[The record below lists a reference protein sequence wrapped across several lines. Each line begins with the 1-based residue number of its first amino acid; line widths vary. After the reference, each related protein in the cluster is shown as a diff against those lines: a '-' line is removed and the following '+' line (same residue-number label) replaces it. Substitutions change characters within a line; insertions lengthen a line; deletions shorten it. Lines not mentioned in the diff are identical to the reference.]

1 MSRLVVGLGCSG
13 RCAPACGLRLPSLL
27 PVAGAEAFCPL
38 LGGVLELS
46 GVLGG
51 RPSLASSSATR
62 AQSPSTRAKS
72 ARIRASFSA
81 WLRESSGGSGAMR
94 SLTHIRRGCASP
106 CGPSESIG
114 RRRSTS
120 SYHPIPGL
128 RPQAAREQL
137 RLPRPERA
145 IQALETFDY
154 SPTQIEPWQPIEFH
168 LRIFLPHIVFGGNR
182 SCPTNLSLF

>member
-1 MSRLVVGLGCSG
+1 MSRLVVGFGCSG
-13 RCAPACGLRLPSLL
+13 RCTPACGLRELSLL
-27 PVAGAEAFCPL
+27 PAAGAEAFCPL

-62 AQSPSTRAKS
+62 AQSSSTRAKS

-94 SLTHIRRGCASP
+94 SLTHIRRSRASP
-106 CGPSESIG
+106 CAPNESIG

-120 SYHPIPGL
+120 SYPRLTHLKPGVSNYPCRARSSSIASL
-128 RPQAAREQL
+128 RSQ
-137 RLPRPERA
+137 
-145 IQALETFDY
+145 
-154 SPTQIEPWQPIEFH
+154 
-168 LRIFLPHIVFGGNR
+168 
-182 SCPTNLSLF
+182 